1 MKLKSRSCA
10 TCGASGMTHDHR
22 DVSRVFEGVTIR
34 IAGVKGWFCPVCNE
48 VEFDTPTAARKFFD
62 DVKIQQDEIRKQRAA
77 EVKAIRK
84 QLKLT
89 QRQAAE
95 LLGGG
100 INAFSEYERGVTRPA
115 RPTLLLLHLLSRHP
129 ELLQEIRRE
138 AA

>member
-1 MKLKSRSCA
+1 MI
-10 TCGASGMTHDHR
+10 HDDR
-22 DVSRVFEGVTIR
+22 EVYREFEGVTIR
-34 IAGVKGWFCPVCNE
+34 IADVEGWFCPVCNE
-48 VEFDTPTAARKFFD
+48 VEFDTAAAARKFFD
-62 DVKIQQDEIRKQRAA
+62 NVKMQQDEVRKRRAA
-77 EVKAIRK
+77 EVRAIRK